1 MLKTHLL
8 VRHVTLRHVTHNL
21 FDNTNNRTPSST
33 AYYHGGISFM
43 VMKVLFRPNFFFD
56 DCQRKFL
63 DEMIR
68 VALLVKILICCQN
81 STKST
86 NKYCESCHKYWG
98 KMQKI
103 LKSVRAKTE
112 YTEKD
117 V

>member
-1 MLKTHLL
+1 MRTRITGPP
-8 VRHVTLRHVTHNL
+8 VVLRTIM
-21 FDNTNNRTPSST
+21 
-33 AYYHGGISFM
+33 GE
-43 VMKVLFRPNFFFD
+43 FFFD

-68 VALLVKILICCQN
+68 VALLVKILIHCQN
-81 STKST
+81 STKSA